1 MVALNYGAAMVY
13 PSEAFEPRAALE
25 AVSQEKCAA
34 LYGVP
39 TMFIAMLEELKIMEN
54 VDTENLR
61 TGIAAGSLV
70 PKPLMERIINEMGLD
85 EMTICYGQTETG
97 PVSFQS
103 FTDTPLD
110 EKVSSVG
117 LVHPNVEAKVVD
129 KDGNI
134 VANGV
139 QGELAVRGYLV
150 MSKYWNDPEKTAE
163 VIDDDKWCYSGD
175 LATIDE

>member
-1 MVALNYGAAMVY
+1 MNIQKGDRICIPVPLYHCFGCVLGNMVALNYGAAMVY

-39 TMFIAMLEELKIMEN
+39 TMFIAMLEELKKMDN

-85 EMTICYGQTETG
+85 EMTICYG
-97 PVSFQS
+97 
-103 FTDTPLD
+103 
-110 EKVSSVG
+110 
-117 LVHPNVEAKVVD
+117 
-129 KDGNI
+129 
-134 VANGV
+134 
-139 QGELAVRGYLV
+139 
-150 MSKYWNDPEKTAE
+150 
-163 VIDDDKWCYSGD
+163 
-175 LATIDE
+175 